1 MKKWCKHCAKLKNH
15 NHVRAHNRYA
25 REHGLAPTPKQLRR
39 DLGMELDDDLTPPSD
54 ELEYMEW
61 EYGIAVD

>member
-1 MKKWCKHCAKLKNH
+1 MKKWCRHCGKLKNH
-15 NHVRAHNRYA
+15 NHVRSHNRYVN
-25 REHGLAPTPKQLRR
+25 GLAPTSKQLRR

-61 EYGIAVD
+61 EYNMAVGDD